1 MYISHF
7 FFELRIGSDLSTN
20 LEFEFPH
27 AFLKSKQM
35 LQNANKKTEY
45 SRTADELNNQQINS
59 QYSYAER
66 REMGKKLRDVC
77 PRTSHATWKPPE
89 GRPDPVSLVEKADK
103 GRVPELLALRHGRM
117 AKSAFTFYRGGALN
131 MATDLANTP
140 VSGIRVQCCGDAH
153 LCNFG
158 GFATPERQIIFSIN
172 DLDETLPAP
181 WEWDI
186 KRLAASFMVASR
198 DNGFSK
204 ADAKDTVLTCV
215 RSYREWMSEFSM
227 MKTLERWHF
236 ALYSD
241 MLISGIKDP
250 DVRRMLI
257 KRLSKESGK
266 SVTDDLY
273 PKLVNSK
280 GGSEFIKDQ
289 PPTIFHWKDHKPGE
303 VDDFVINSYNN
314 YQKSLVPAYSN
325 LLNNYQLKDA
335 ALKVVG
341 VGSVGTACWV
351 LLLTANNANKDP
363 LFLQVK
369 EARAS
374 VLEPF
379 AGKSRFENDG
389 ERIVNGYRSMQ
400 PYSDILLGWTTGEME
415 SRHYFVRQ
423 LRDIKISAR
432 VETFSPAVM
441 DIYASWCGWALALS
455 HSRSGDSAMISGY
468 LGKSDTFDKA
478 IAAFSVSYA
487 DQNEQDHNSIIRA
500 IRNGKLEAVSE

>member
-1 MYISHF
+1 MLENASTKIETSGITDKQIS
-7 FFELRIGSDLSTN
+7 
-20 LEFEFPH
+20 
-27 AFLKSKQM
+27 
-35 LQNANKKTEY
+35 
-45 SRTADELNNQQINS
+45 QQFNS

-66 REMGKKLRDVC
+66 RDMGKKLRDAC
-77 PRTSHATWKPPE
+77 PRTSHAIWKSPHE
-89 GRPDPVSLVEKADK
+89 RPDPLSLVVQADER
-103 GRVPELLALRHGRM
+103 RVAELLPLRHGRM

-153 LCNFG
+153 LSNFG

-186 KRLAASFMVASR
+186 KRLATSFMVASR
-198 DNGFSK
+198 DRGFHK

-215 RSYREWMSEFSM
+215 RSYREWMWEFSK
-227 MKTLERWHF
+227 MKTLERWYF

-241 MLISGIKDP
+241 MLISGIKDSNI
-250 DVRRMLI
+250 RRMVI
-257 KRLSKESGK
+257 KRLNKESEK
-266 SVTDDLY
+266 SLAEDLY
-273 PKLVNSK
+273 PKLVVSE

-289 PPTIFHWKDHKPGE
+289 PPTIFHWKDHKPGQ
-303 VDDFVINSYNN
+303 VNDFVTNSYLN
-314 YQKSLVPAYSN
+314 YQKSLVPAYRN

-341 VGSVGTACWV
+341 IGSVGTACWV
-351 LLLTANNANKDP
+351 LLLTANNTNNDP

-369 EARAS
+369 EARRS

-379 AGKSRFENDG
+379 AGKSLFENDG

-400 PYSDILLGWTTGEME
+400 SHSDILLGWTTGEMD

-432 VETFSPAVM
+432 VEIFSPAVM
-441 DIYASWCGWALALS
+441 NIYAGWCGWALALS
-455 HSRSGDSAMISGY
+455 HARSGDSAMISGY

-487 DQNEQDHNSIIRA
+487 DQNEQDHASIIRA
-500 IRNGKLEAVSE
+500 IRDGKLEAVSE